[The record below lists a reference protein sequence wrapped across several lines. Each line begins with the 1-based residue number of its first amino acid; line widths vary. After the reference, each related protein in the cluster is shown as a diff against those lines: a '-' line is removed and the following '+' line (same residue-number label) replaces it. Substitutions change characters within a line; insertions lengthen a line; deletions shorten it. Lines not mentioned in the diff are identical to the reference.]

1 MSREGADAG
10 EGGESKTTCSCTFV
24 LRMGSPKQETV
35 QRMIID
41 VGQKEGGRE
50 REVEECACVLCIWAN
65 NNCKV

>member
-50 REVEECACVLCIWAN
+50 REVA
-65 NNCKV
+65 